1 MFFPPL
7 KKDSSH
13 KVLRQFST
21 TYFAV
26 RNPLLDCQLLQIVPQ
41 NKTNETSTS
50 INHFEMEINFYDYI
64 YIYMNTKKKIIKTE
78 VCKIKDKK
86 EKKQTKQ
93 QFSVS
98 FTCYKCW
105 HSSNFSSTFLAVW
118 Y

>member
-26 RNPLLDCQLLQIVPQ
+26 RNSLPDCQLLQIVPQ

-50 INHFEMEINFYDYI
+50 INHFEMEINFYEYI
-64 YIYMNTKKKIIKTE
+64 YIYEHKEKIIKTE
-78 VCKIKDKK
+78 VCKIKHKK